1 MKRQPASSRLHAM
14 SSSSV
19 PHSGVPRVLPGLQ
32 GPRIVYLSIVGFGLM
47 CGAGFGM
54 DGSVED
60 AVRLA
65 IRETARSTLLIFA
78 TVFATSAIRRRW
90 RTPATNF
97 LIRNRRYLGLSAAV
111 SHGYHLIFILVL
123 YGLGKG
129 GDTSLLTV
137 IGGGWGFLLLAAM
150 AATSNDV
157 SQRTL
162 GRNWRRLHLLGMW
175 TVWVVYAVSYFPA
188 AHTDPLALAGSVV
201 VGVSLALRLWPKPG
215 TRT

>member
-1 MKRQPASSRLHAM
+1 M
-14 SSSSV
+14 
-19 PHSGVPRVLPGLQ
+19 LPGLQ

-78 TVFATSAIRRRW
+78 TVFPTSAIRRRW

-97 LIRNRRYLGLSAAV
+97 LMRNRRYLGLSAAV